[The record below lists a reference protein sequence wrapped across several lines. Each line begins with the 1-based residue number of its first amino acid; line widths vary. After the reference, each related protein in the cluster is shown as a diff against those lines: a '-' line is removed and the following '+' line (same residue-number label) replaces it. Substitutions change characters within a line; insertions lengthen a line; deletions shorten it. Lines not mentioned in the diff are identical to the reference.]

1 MKPNPTTSHFLDA
14 SFDDASE
21 NDPRARTQFVTEY
34 GVTGRKLAGGFD
46 TIAALIQA
54 DAVERK
60 GFRWAPDANVAIRN
74 EASCVWDAM
83 QKAYTLDYEPQC
95 LLLAPV
101 YKELEEWL
109 NEPHR
114 KHDLAKE
121 INRCLKAEN
130 GFLRFFTGASIPERL
145 KNLSDH
151 YLDLLCFR
159 RKLAI
164 PYDGKT
170 IDGHDASDKSFVMS
184 KITEKHGQ
192 RGKMFARSGRDDF
205 EKTGLININDEAIVV
220 LAFIYGMLTREHVC
234 LITTDQHM
242 LDIFYKFQ
250 WFIDTQYR
258 TWLAAQMIAKGEYGD
273 PQTSNSKELEPFFE
287 GECEIYRKRSFTFD
301 EVLKFRDNYY
311 SFEVMHVQADNTIN
325 WIRFKWEPGVEEM
338 LQSKSVDGRNSTI
351 FDTRNVHIATSP
363 IPGFGEYIVVGNDKS
378 IVPTGRENALPI
390 SQLEIQHAIHSRET
404 FSTSVNPMGNFRSD

>member
-1 MKPNPTTSHFLDA
+1 
-14 SFDDASE
+14 
-21 NDPRARTQFVTEY
+21 
-34 GVTGRKLAGGFD
+34 
-46 TIAALIQA
+46 
-54 DAVERK
+54 
-60 GFRWAPDANVAIRN
+60 
-74 EASCVWDAM
+74 
-83 QKAYTLDYEPQC
+83 
-95 LLLAPV
+95 
-101 YKELEEWL
+101 
-109 NEPHR
+109 
-114 KHDLAKE
+114 
-121 INRCLKAEN
+121 
-130 GFLRFFTGASIPERL
+130 
-145 KNLSDH
+145 
-151 YLDLLCFR
+151 
-159 RKLAI
+159 
-164 PYDGKT
+164 
-170 IDGHDASDKSFVMS
+170 
-184 KITEKHGQ
+184 
-192 RGKMFARSGRDDF
+192 
-205 EKTGLININDEAIVV
+205 
-220 LAFIYGMLTREHVC
+220 
-234 LITTDQHM
+234 M